1 MYVDICF
8 SKKPGDY
15 GDLRNNSK
23 KVILDGVSGN
33 KVEAKVKRK
42 KSTFA
47 KVGMKNKRI
56 NVLSVFLG
64 YRIELMHITKV
75 QKL

>member
-56 NVLSVFLG
+56 DVLSVF
-64 YRIELMHITKV
+64 
-75 QKL
+75 